1 MRVILCES
9 ISNLGDMGETVKVA
23 DGYARNYLI
32 PRKLAVTVESASAKQ
47 IEHELSIIK
56 RREEKHLIG
65 LKDYAKKLEGLT
77 VELKA
82 RAGEEEKIF
91 GSITSGHIADKLKD
105 MGHEVDRRKIVL
117 EDPIKALGIFTV
129 PIRLAS
135 GVEASVKVWVSAE
148 EVIEEEA

>member
-65 LKDYAKKLEGLT
+65 LKEYAKKLEGLT